1 MRLGRLPERQKN
13 AMSKPNQQAAAIGKP
28 GSKIA
33 HSKRAGQQK
42 QVEQSVFQPNAA
54 GIDIGAREIY
64 VAVPAN
70 RDEQPVRKCETFTGD
85 LQQMAEWLLSCGVT
99 TAAMESTG
107 VYWIPVYEAL
117 EQHGIQPCLVNPRNM
132 KNVPGKRTDFHECQW
147 IQHLHSLGL
156 LHSAF
161 RPDSEVCAVRSLMRH
176 RNDLVEMASQHVQH
190 MQKALTQM
198 NVQFQ
203 HVISDLTGLTGL
215 AILDAIVAGERDPG
229 VLAKLRDPRIKAS
242 EETIRKSLE
251 GNWRAEHI
259 LVLKQRLS
267 LYRSYRDQIHDCDQ
281 EIEKLVSSFA
291 PKVNPEERPMPEDR
305 KQKQRRRKR
314 KSGNPDFNLRIE
326 AYKLFGVD
334 LTQIPGLM
342 TLVFM
347 LFSEVGRDMSRWP
360 TAAHFVSWL
369 GLCPDN
375 DISGGK
381 VLWRGARRTKNRAGT
396 LFRLAAHS
404 LHHDQTP
411 MGDYLRRMKAK
422 LGPAAATTATAHKIA
437 IIFYTMVKK
446 QVEYDASLWAQRDAM
461 RETRIQA
468 RLRKQ
473 VAQRGYKLVPI
484 VEETRRLTH

>member
-1 MRLGRLPERQKN
+1 
-13 AMSKPNQQAAAIGKP
+13 MSKPKQQPAATGVS
-28 GSKIA
+28 GSEVA
-33 HSKRAGQQK
+33 HSKRASQRK
-42 QVEQSVFQPNAA
+42 ETERLPFQPHAA

-64 VAVPAN
+64 VAVPAD
-70 RDEQPVRKCETFTGD
+70 RDDHPVRKCATFTGD
-85 LQQMAEWLLSCGVT
+85 LHQMAEWLVACGVT

-107 VYWIPVYEAL
+107 VYWIPVYDVL

-132 KNVPGKRTDFHECQW
+132 KNVPGKGTDFHECQW
-147 IQHLHSLGL
+147 IQHLHSIGL

-161 RPDSEVCAVRSLMRH
+161 RPEGEVCSVRSLMRH
-176 RNDLVEMASQHVQH
+176 RNDLVAMASQHVQQ

-203 HVISDLTGLTGL
+203 HVISDITGLTGL
-215 AILDAIVAGERDPG
+215 AILDAIVAGERDPA
-229 VLAKLRDPRIKAS
+229 VLARLRDPRIKAS

-251 GNWRAEHI
+251 GNWRGEHI
-259 LVLKQRLS
+259 LALKQRLS
-267 LYRSYRDQIHDCDQ
+267 LYRHYRDQINDCDK
-281 EIEKLVSSFA
+281 EIERLVAAFE
-291 PKVNPEERPMPEDR
+291 PKADPAEKPMPEDR
-305 KQKQRRRKR
+305 KQRQRKRRK
-314 KSGNPDFNLRIE
+314 KSGSPDFDMRME

-347 LFSEVGRDMSRWP
+347 LFSEVGREMSRWP
-360 TAAHFVSWL
+360 TASHFVSWL

-381 VLWRGARRTKNRAGT
+381 VLWRGGRRTKNRAGT

-404 LHHDQTP
+404 LHHDKTP
-411 MGDYLRRMKAK
+411 LGDYLRRMKAK

-437 IIFYTMVKK
+437 IIFYTMVSK

-461 RETRIQA
+461 REKRLEA
-468 RLRKQ
+468 RLHKQ
-473 VAQRGYKLVPI
+473 AAQRGYKLVPM
-484 VEETRRLTH
+484 ETAA

>member
-1 MRLGRLPERQKN
+1 VSNKTRSQE
-13 AMSKPNQQAAAIGKP
+13 IGGGGP
-28 GSKIA
+28 IPA
-33 HSKRAGQQK
+33 HSKRKAELNQS
-42 QVEQSVFQPNAA
+42 EQPDRSAFEPNAA

-64 VAVPAN
+64 VAVPVD
-70 RDEQPVRKCETFTGD
+70 RDEHPVRKCETFTGD
-85 LQQMAEWLLSCGVT
+85 LHQMAEWLVYCGIT

-107 VYWIPVYEAL
+107 VYWIPVYDVL
-117 EQHGIQPCLVNPRNM
+117 ERHGIKPCLVNPRNM

-161 RPDSEVCAVRSLMRH
+161 RPKGEVCAVRSLMRH

-190 MQKALTQM
+190 MQKELTQM

-203 HVISDLTGLTGL
+203 HVISDITGLTGL
-215 AILDAIVAGERDPG
+215 AILDAIVAGERDPA

-259 LVLKQRLS
+259 LALKQRLS
-267 LYRSYRDQIHDCDQ
+267 LYRTYRDQIRECDM
-281 EIEKLVSSFA
+281 EIEKLVA
-291 PKVNPEERPMPEDR
+291 ALEPRVDPDEKPMPEDR
-305 KQKQRRRKR
+305 KQKQRKRKK
-314 KSGNPDFNLRIE
+314 KSGNPDFNMRAE

-375 DISGGK
+375 DISGGR

-437 IIFYTMVKK
+437 IIFYTMVNK
-446 QVEYDASLWAQRDAM
+446 QVEYDGSLWAQRDQM
-461 RETRIQA
+461 RDKRLDA
-468 RLRKQ
+468 RLQKQ
-473 VAQRGYKLVPI
+473 AAQRGYKLVPL
-484 VEETRRLTH
+484 EPAA

>member
-1 MRLGRLPERQKN
+1 
-13 AMSKPNQQAAAIGKP
+13 MSKPKQQPGKP
-28 GSKIA
+28 GPEVA
-33 HSKRAGQQK
+33 NSKRASQRRQA
-42 QVEQSVFQPNAA
+42 EQPVFQPHAA

-64 VAVPAN
+64 VAVPAD
-70 RDEQPVRKCETFTGD
+70 RDDHPVRKCGTFTDD
-85 LQQMAEWLLSCGVT
+85 LRQMAEWLVSCGIT
-99 TAAMESTG
+99 TAAMESTS
-107 VYWIPVYEAL
+107 VYWIPVYDVL

-147 IQHLHSLGL
+147 IQHLHSMGL

-161 RPDSEVCAVRSLMRH
+161 RPDGEVCAVRALMRH

-203 HVISDLTGLTGL
+203 HVISDITGLTGL
-215 AILDAIVAGERDPG
+215 AILDAIVAGERDPAM
-229 VLAKLRDPRIKAS
+229 LARLRDPRIKAS

-251 GNWRAEHI
+251 GNWRSEHI
-259 LVLKQRLS
+259 LALKQRLS
-267 LYRSYRDQIHDCDQ
+267 LYRTYRQQIGECDT
-281 EIEKLVSSFA
+281 EIENLVAAFE
-291 PKVNPEERPMPEDR
+291 PRVDPTVKPLPEDR
-305 KQKQRRRKR
+305 KQRQRRRR
-314 KSGNPDFNLRIE
+314 KKTGSPDFDMRTE
-326 AYKLFGVD
+326 AYRLFGVD

-342 TLVFM
+342 MLVFM

-360 TAAHFVSWL
+360 TAGHFVSWL

-404 LHHDQTP
+404 LHRDKTP
-411 MGDYLRRMKAK
+411 MGDYLRRMKSK

-437 IIFYTMVKK
+437 IIFYTMVSK
-446 QVEYDASLWAQRDAM
+446 QVEYDASLWSQRDAL
-461 RETRIQA
+461 REKRLEA

-473 VAQRGYKLVPI
+473 AAQRGYKLVPI
-484 VEETRRLTH
+484 QSAA

>member
-1 MRLGRLPERQKN
+1 MSNPKQKQAEASTGQPGPKVAKSKRTSQRQE
-13 AMSKPNQQAAAIGKP
+13 
-28 GSKIA
+28 IA
-33 HSKRAGQQK
+33 HP
-42 QVEQSVFQPNAA
+42 VFQPNAA

-64 VAVPAN
+64 IAVPAD
-70 RDEQPVRKCETFTGD
+70 RDEHPVRKCETFTGD
-85 LQQMAEWLLSCGVT
+85 LHQMAEWLVSCGIT
-99 TAAMESTG
+99 TVAMESTG
-107 VYWIPVYEAL
+107 VYWIPVYDVV

-147 IQHLHSLGL
+147 IQYLHSMGL

-161 RPDSEVCAVRSLMRH
+161 RPDGEVCAVRSLMRH

-215 AILDAIVAGERDPG
+215 AVLDAIVAGERDPA

-251 GNWRAEHI
+251 GNWRSEQI

-267 LYRSYRDQIHDCDQ
+267 LYRSYRDQISDCDQ
-281 EIEKLVSSFA
+281 EIEKLVTAFE
-291 PKVNPEERPMPEDR
+291 PKADPEQKPMPEDR
-305 KQKQRRRKR
+305 KQKQRRRKK
-314 KSGNPDFNLRIE
+314 KSGSPDFNMRTE

-334 LTQIPGLM
+334 LTQVPGLM
-342 TLVFM
+342 MLVFM

-396 LFRLAAHS
+396 LFRLAAHA
-404 LHHDQTP
+404 LHRDPSP

-446 QVEYDASLWAQRDAM
+446 QVEYDASLWAQRDAL
-461 RETRIQA
+461 RDKRIEA
-468 RLRKQ
+468 RLQKQ
-473 VAQRGYKLVPI
+473 AAQRGYKLVPL
-484 VEETRRLTH
+484 EPAA

>member
-1 MRLGRLPERQKN
+1 VSRKKTQ
-13 AMSKPNQQAAAIGKP
+13 
-28 GSKIA
+28 
-33 HSKRAGQQK
+33 QQK
-42 QVEQSVFQPNAA
+42 VRGGQGPVPAKRKRNKRPDPWGQSDRPAFEPNAA
-54 GIDIGAREIY
+54 GIDIGAREIF
-64 VAVPAN
+64 VAVPAD
-70 RDEQPVRKCETFTGD
+70 RDEHPVRKCETFTGD
-85 LQQMAEWLLSCGVT
+85 LHQMAEWLVSRGIT

-107 VYWIPVYEAL
+107 VYWIPVYDVL
-117 EQHGIQPCLVNPRNM
+117 EQHGIQPCLVNPRSM

-156 LHSAF
+156 LHAAF
-161 RPDSEVCAVRSLMRH
+161 RPDAEVCAVRSLMRH
-176 RNDLVEMASQHVQH
+176 RNDLVMMASEHIQH

-215 AILDAIVAGERDPG
+215 AVLDAILAGERNPE
-229 VLAKLRDPRIKAS
+229 VLAKLRDPRIQAS

-259 LVLKQRLS
+259 LALKQRLS
-267 LYRSYRDQIHDCDQ
+267 LYRSHRDLIDECDR
-281 EIEKLVSSFA
+281 EIEKLVAAFE
-291 PKVNPEERPMPEDR
+291 PRVDPDEKPMPEDR
-305 KQKQRRRKR
+305 KQKQRKR
-314 KSGNPDFNLRIE
+314 KKKSGSADFNLRAE

-342 TLVFM
+342 TLVFL

-381 VLWRGARRTKNRAGT
+381 VLWRGARRTKSRAGT

-404 LHHDQTP
+404 LHHNQTP

-437 IIFYTMVKK
+437 IIFYTMVSK
-446 QVEYDASLWAQRDAM
+446 QVEYDASLWANRDQM
-461 RETRIQA
+461 REKRLEA
-468 RLRKQ
+468 RLQKQ
-473 VAQRGYKLVPI
+473 AAQRGYKLVPL
-484 VEETRRLTH
+484 ESAA

>member
-1 MRLGRLPERQKN
+1 VAR
-13 AMSKPNQQAAAIGKP
+13 
-28 GSKIA
+28 
-33 HSKRAGQQK
+33 SKRASQRK
-42 QVEQSVFQPNAA
+42 EVEHAMFQPNAA

-64 VAVPAN
+64 VAVPAD
-70 RDEQPVRKCETFTGD
+70 RDDHPVRKCETFTSD
-85 LQQMAEWLLSCGVT
+85 LHQMAEWLVCCGIT

-107 VYWIPVYEAL
+107 VYWIPVYDVL
-117 EQHGIQPCLVNPRNM
+117 EEHGIQPCLVNPRNM

-147 IQHLHSLGL
+147 IQHLHSMGL

-161 RPDSEVCAVRSLMRH
+161 RPDGEVCAVRSLMRH

-190 MQKALTQM
+190 MQKSLTQM

-203 HVISDLTGLTGL
+203 HVISDITGTTGL
-215 AILDAIVAGERDPG
+215 AVLDAMVAGERDPG
-229 VLAKLRDPRIKAS
+229 KLARLRDPRIKAS

-251 GNWRAEHI
+251 GNWRAEHM
-259 LVLKQRLS
+259 LALKQRLV
-267 LYRSYRDQIHDCDQ
+267 LYRSYRDQINDCDK
-281 EIEKLVSSFA
+281 EIEKLVASFE
-291 PKVNPEERPMPEDR
+291 PKVDPEQKPLPEDR
-305 KQKQRRRKR
+305 KQKQRRRQK
-314 KSGNPDFNLRIE
+314 KTGNPDFDMRTE

-334 LTQIPGLM
+334 LTQVPGLM

-347 LFSEVGRDMSRWP
+347 LFSEIGRDMSRWP

-381 VLWRGARRTKNRAGT
+381 VLWRGARRTKSRAGT

-404 LHHDQTP
+404 LHRNQTP

-437 IIFYTMVKK
+437 IIFYTMVNK
-446 QVEYDASLWAQRDAM
+446 QVEYDVSLWAQRDAM
-461 RETRIQA
+461 REKRLEA
-468 RLRKQ
+468 RLHKQ
-473 VAQRGYKLVPI
+473 AAQRGYKLVPLEP
-484 VEETRRLTH
+484 VA

>member
-1 MRLGRLPERQKN
+1 
-13 AMSKPNQQAAAIGKP
+13 MSKSDHPPASNGESGP
-28 GSKIA
+28 RIA
-33 HSKRAGQQK
+33 KSNRASQRK
-42 QVEQSVFQPNAA
+42 EKVHPVFQPNAA

-64 VAVPAN
+64 VSVPGD
-70 RDEQPVRKCETFTGD
+70 RDDNPVRKCETFTAD
-85 LQQMAEWLLSCGVT
+85 LHQMAEWLVSCGIT
-99 TAAMESTG
+99 TAAMESTS
-107 VYWIPVYEAL
+107 VYWIPVYDVL

-147 IQHLHSLGL
+147 IQHLHSMGL

-161 RPDSEVCAVRSLMRH
+161 RPDGEVCAVRSLMRH

-203 HVISDLTGLTGL
+203 HVISDITGSTGL
-215 AILDAIVAGERDPG
+215 AILDAIVAGEHDPTK
-229 VLAKLRDPRIKAS
+229 LARLRDPRIKAS

-259 LVLKQRLS
+259 LALKQRLL
-267 LYRSYRDQIHDCDQ
+267 LYRSYRDQINDCDK
-281 EIEKLVSSFA
+281 EIEKLVAAFEPRADPSE
-291 PKVNPEERPMPEDR
+291 KPMPEDR
-305 KQKQRRRKR
+305 KQKQRRRKK
-314 KSGNPDFNLRIE
+314 KSGNPEFDMRTE

-342 TLVFM
+342 MLVFM

-381 VLWRGARRTKNRAGT
+381 VLWRGARRTKSRAGT

-404 LHHDQTP
+404 LHRDQTP
-411 MGDYLRRMKAK
+411 LGDYLRRMKAK

-437 IIFYTMVKK
+437 VIFYTMVKT
-446 QVEYDASLWAQRDAM
+446 QVEYDASLWAQRDAL
-461 RETRIQA
+461 REK
-468 RLRKQ
+468 RLEASLHKRA
-473 VAQRGYKLVPI
+473 AQRGYKLVPL
-484 VEETRRLTH
+484 EAAA

>member
-1 MRLGRLPERQKN
+1 VSRKTRQQEIRGGRGPVPAK
-13 AMSKPNQQAAAIGKP
+13 
-28 GSKIA
+28 
-33 HSKRAGQQK
+33 SKRNKQPKQSGQ
-42 QVEQSVFQPNAA
+42 SDHPVFEPNAA
-54 GIDIGAREIY
+54 GIDIGAREIF
-64 VAVPAN
+64 VAVPPD
-70 RDEQPVRKCETFTGD
+70 RDTDPVRKCETFTGD
-85 LQQMAEWLLSCGVT
+85 LHQMAEWLVSCGIT

-107 VYWIPVYEAL
+107 VYWIPVYDVL
-117 EQHGIQPCLVNPRNM
+117 EQHGIKPCLVNPRNM

-147 IQHLHSLGL
+147 IQYLHSMGL

-161 RPDSEVCAVRSLMRH
+161 RPDAEVCAVRSLMRH

-190 MQKALTQM
+190 MHKALTQM
-198 NVQFQ
+198 NVQIQ
-203 HVISDLTGLTGL
+203 HVISDITGWTGL
-215 AILDAIVAGERDPG
+215 AILDAIVAGERDPA

-251 GNWRAEHI
+251 GNWRAEH
-259 LVLKQRLS
+259 LLALKQRLS
-267 LYRSYRDQIHDCDQ
+267 LYRTYLEQISECDK
-281 EIEKLVSSFA
+281 EIEKLVAAFE
-291 PKVNPEERPMPEDR
+291 PRVNPDEKPMPEDR
-305 KQKQRRRKR
+305 KQKQRKRRK
-314 KSGNPDFNLRIE
+314 KSGSPDFNMRTE
-326 AYKLFGVD
+326 GYKLFGVD

-404 LHHDQTP
+404 LHRDQTP

-437 IIFYTMVKK
+437 IIFYTMVKS
-446 QVEYDASLWAQRDAM
+446 QVEYDASLWAKRDAM
-461 RETRIQA
+461 REKRLEA
-468 RLRKQ
+468 RLHKQ
-473 VAQRGYKLVPI
+473 AAQRGYKLVP
-484 VEETRRLTH
+484 LQPAA

>member
-1 MRLGRLPERQKN
+1 
-13 AMSKPNQQAAAIGKP
+13 MSKSKQPSNSGAP
-28 GSKIA
+28 GPTIA
-33 HSKRAGQQK
+33 KSKRASQQK
-42 QVEQSVFQPNAA
+42 QAERPMFQPNAA

-64 VAVPAN
+64 VAVPAD
-70 RDEQPVRKCETFTGD
+70 RDDHPVRKCGTFTGD
-85 LQQMAEWLLSCGVT
+85 LHQMAEWLVSCGIT
-99 TAAMESTG
+99 TVAMESTG
-107 VYWIPVYEAL
+107 VYWIPVYDVV

-147 IQHLHSLGL
+147 IQHLHAMGL
-156 LHSAF
+156 LHAAF
-161 RPDSEVCAVRSLMRH
+161 RPESEVCAVRSLMRH

-203 HVISDLTGLTGL
+203 HVISDLTGFTGL
-215 AILDAIVAGERDPG
+215 AILDAIVDGERDPA

-251 GNWRAEHI
+251 GNWRAEQI

-267 LYRSYRDQIHDCDQ
+267 LYRSYRHQISDCDQ
-281 EIEKLVSSFA
+281 EIEKLVAAFV
-291 PKVNPEERPMPEDR
+291 PKVDPQENPLPEDR
-305 KQKQRRRKR
+305 KKRQRQRKK
-314 KSGNPDFNLRIE
+314 KSGHPDFDMRTE

-396 LFRLAAHS
+396 LFRMAAHS
-404 LHHDQTP
+404 LYRDQSP
-411 MGDYLRRMKAK
+411 IGNYLRRMKAK

-437 IIFYTMVKK
+437 IIFYTMVKQ
-446 QVEYDASLWAQRDAM
+446 QVEYDASLWEQRDAM
-461 RETRIQA
+461 REKRIEA
-468 RLRKQ
+468 RLHKQ
-473 VAQRGYKLVPI
+473 AAQRGFKLVPL
-484 VEETRRLTH
+484 EPAA

>member
-1 MRLGRLPERQKN
+1 MLKR
-13 AMSKPNQQAAAIGKP
+13 NQQPAATGK
-28 GSKIA
+28 
-33 HSKRAGQQK
+33 AGPPVASSRRGGQPK
-42 QVEQSVFQPNAA
+42 DGGHPVFQPNAA

-64 VAVPAN
+64 VAVAAD
-70 RDEQPVRKCETFTGD
+70 RDDHPIRKCGTFSGD
-85 LQQMAEWLLSCGVT
+85 LHQMAEWLVHCGIT

-147 IQHLHSLGL
+147 IQHLHSMGL

-161 RPDSEVCAVRSLMRH
+161 RPDGEVCAVRSLMRH
-176 RNDLVEMASQHVQH
+176 RNDLVQMASQHVQQ

-203 HVISDLTGLTGL
+203 HVISDITGLTGL
-215 AILDAIVAGERDPG
+215 AILDAIVAGERDPAE
-229 VLAKLRDPRIKAS
+229 LAKLRDPRVKAT

-267 LYRSYRDQIHDCDQ
+267 LYRSYRDQINDCDQ
-281 EIEKLVSSFA
+281 EIEKLVTAFE
-291 PKVNPEERPMPEDR
+291 PKADPAEKPLPVDR
-305 KQKQRRRKR
+305 KQKQRKRRK
-314 KSGNPDFNLRIE
+314 KSGSPEFDMRTE

-334 LTQIPGLM
+334 LTQVPGLM

-360 TAAHFVSWL
+360 SAAHFVSWL

-404 LHHDQTP
+404 LHRDPSP

-437 IIFYTMVKK
+437 IIFYTMVNK
-446 QVEYDASLWAQRDAM
+446 QIEYDASLWAERDAL
-461 RETRIQA
+461 REQRLETRLRRQA
-468 RLRKQ
+468 
-473 VAQRGYKLVPI
+473 AQRGYKLVPL
-484 VEETRRLTH
+484 EEKPAA